1 MAGRACSS
9 GFENQILPVYFPM
22 AIIDYPEPVRQL
34 IAQLK
39 RLPGVGPKSAERIAV
54 WLLQQG
60 RDTSLHV
67 ADAVAGAAR
76 EVGECGVCGFFST
89 ESNGCAICDG
99 QHRESHLL
107 CIVEQPTD
115 ILPLERSGA
124 FRGHYHSLRG
134 RISPLDNIGPE
145 DLRIGELV
153 ARLESGEFDE
163 VILALGSDVE
173 GEATCHYLAELLAS
187 FEGLKVSRLAQGLP
201 AGGGLNNADEVTLMR
216 ALQGRVGV

>member
-1 MAGRACSS
+1 MAT
-9 GFENQILPVYFPM
+9 
-22 AIIDYPEPVRQL
+22 IDYPEPVRLL
-34 IAQLK
+34 IEQLK

-54 WLLQQG
+54 WLLHQG
-60 RDTSLHV
+60 RETSLHLS
-67 ADAVAGAAR
+67 GALAAAAK

-89 ESNGCAICDG
+89 ESNGCSVCDG
-99 QHRESHLL
+99 QHREPHLL

-134 RISPLDNIGPE
+134 RISPLDGVGPE
-145 DLRIGELV
+145 DLRVGELV
-153 ARLESGEFDE
+153 SRIEAGGFDE

-187 FEGLKVSRLAQGLP
+187 FPGLRVTRLAQGLP
-201 AGGGLNNADEVTLMR
+201 AGGGLVHADEVTLMR
-216 ALQGRVGV
+216 ALRGRVAV

>member
-1 MAGRACSS
+1 MNSLRKGTRVSSRNFKIMAS
-9 GFENQILPVYFPM
+9 V
-22 AIIDYPEPVRQL
+22 DYPDPVRRL

-39 RLPGVGPKSAERIAV
+39 QLPGIGPKSAERIAV
-54 WLLQQG
+54 WLIQSG
-60 RDTSLHV
+60 AETSLSF
-67 ADAVAGAAR
+67 AESLATAAR
-76 EVGECGVCGFFST
+76 QVAECRICGFFAT
-89 ESNGCAICDG
+89 EEHGCAICDG
-99 QHRESHLL
+99 QHREGHLL

-153 ARLESGEFDE
+153 KRIEAGDFAEI
-163 VILALGSDVE
+163 ILALSSDVE
-173 GEATCHYLAELLAS
+173 GEATCHYLAELLGG
-187 FEGLKVSRLAQGLP
+187 FEGLQVSRLAQGLP
-201 AGGGLNNADEVTLMR
+201 AGGGLNSADELTLMR

>member
-1 MAGRACSS
+1 
-9 GFENQILPVYFPM
+9 M
-22 AIIDYPEPVRQL
+22 AIIDYPEPVRLL

-39 RLPGVGPKSAERIAV
+39 RLPGIGPKSAERIAV

-60 RDTSLHV
+60 REGCLPVSE
-67 ADAVAGAAR
+67 AVSNAAR
-76 EVGECGVCGFFST
+76 DVGECDICGFFAT
-89 ESNGCAICDG
+89 ASNGCAICNG
-99 QHRESHLL
+99 HHRESHLL

-134 RISPLDNIGPE
+134 RISPLDDIGPE

-153 ARLESGEFDE
+153 SRLEAGGFDE

-173 GEATCHYLAELLAS
+173 GEATCHYLADLLAS
-187 FEGLKVSRLAQGLP
+187 FPGLKISRLAQGLP
-201 AGGGLNNADEVTLMR
+201 AGGGLNSADEVTLMR